1 MAFICDHCFKGKENA
16 NALQI
21 GLPNFLGIK
30 TAVHK
35 MILPKIFDWYFHQTI
50 ASQRGEE
57 QNRKTLNLPISKCR
71 SAKSQ

>member
-1 MAFICDHCFKGKENA
+1 MAFKCNHCFKGKENT

-35 MILPKIFDWYFHQTI
+35 MILPMFDWYFHHTI

-57 QNRKTLNLPISKCR
+57 QNRKTLILPISKCK